1 MRHCPKHA
9 ALDTPR
15 KISNVYP
22 FHQDP
27 NLQEV
32 LIFFIAHLRV
42 LHGAA
47 YEGSLPLSC
56 KRSLYSPSAVR
67 KVQSQNYPVK
77 HLIWLGVCRM
87 ALVARIGSEGGFDR
101 QLAETVNFHRQST
114 NRHDYWPSVGDVLS
128 TSCLSVNS
136 EV

>member
-15 KISNVYP
+15 KISIVYP
-22 FHQDP
+22 SHQNP

-42 LHGAA
+42 LHRAA

-56 KRSLYSPSAVR
+56 KRSLYSPSVVR
-67 KVQSQNYPVK
+67 QVQCQTYP
-77 HLIWLGVCRM
+77 
-87 ALVARIGSEGGFDR
+87 
-101 QLAETVNFHRQST
+101 QLLAF
-114 NRHDYWPSVGDVLS
+114 
-128 TSCLSVNS
+128 
-136 EV
+136 